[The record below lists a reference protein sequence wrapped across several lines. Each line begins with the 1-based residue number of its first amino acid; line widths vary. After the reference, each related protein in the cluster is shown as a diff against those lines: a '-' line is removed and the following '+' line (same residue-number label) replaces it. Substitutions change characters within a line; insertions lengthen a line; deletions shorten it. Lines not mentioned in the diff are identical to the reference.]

1 MTHSEAVQEMAAE
14 RYLLDELTP
23 DARDAFEEHMFDC
36 QECALDVRSGSM
48 FVEEAKAQLPAV
60 VAGSAAEDVRK
71 ATSKRTEWFS
81 WLRPAFAVPVFAAL
95 LLVMGYQNL
104 VTIPGLHSEADQP
117 RIVPN
122 AGLYGATRGG
132 GHTAITADRAHGIAL
147 PVDIPAEAGVT
158 NYASYAFDLVDP
170 QGKRV
175 WSGSVTLPSPQQPG
189 GDQQL
194 SVVIPGS
201 MLQTGT
207 YSLTMFG
214 AGANGSRTELE
225 RQVFDLTVTK

>member
-1 MTHSEAVQEMAAE
+1 MTHSEAVQQMAAE

-23 DARDAFEEHMFDC
+23 DVRDAFEEHMFDC

-48 FVEEAKAQLPAV
+48 FVEEAKEQLPTLPAS
-60 VAGSAAEDVRK
+60 SAAEGARK
-71 ATSKRTEWFS
+71 SASGRAEWFS

-95 LLVMGYQNL
+95 LLVVGYQNL
-104 VTIPGLHSEADQP
+104 VTIPALHTEADQP
-117 RIVPN
+117 HIVLN
-122 AGLYGATRGG
+122 APLYGATRGG
-132 GHTAITADRAHGIAL
+132 GHTAITADGAHGISLPIDL
-147 PVDIPAEAGVT
+147 PVESGVS

-175 WSGSVTLPSPQQPG
+175 WSGSVAAPSQQSG
-189 GDQQL
+189 SDRQL

-214 AGANGSRTELE
+214 VGENGSRAELE
-225 RQVFDLTVTK
+225 RQAFDLSLTK